1 VKVALEGRLER
12 DWVDKVWGLLGF
24 VALCVFGY
32 ISTVVVEVLVSRI
45 AGGQGVCVVGTIG

>member
-12 DWVDKVWGLLGF
+12 DWVGRIWGLLGF

-32 ISTVVVEVLVSRI
+32 ISTVVVEVLMSRI
-45 AGGQGVCVVGTIG
+45 AGCQGMCMVGTIG